1 VFMLPTSYCILI
13 GRSKKIPR
21 KVEDLAGN
29 TRVEELIQP
38 ELLKKRLAQSI
49 FSSHIHYQASIDST
63 NALARTLAGQGAPE
77 GTLVVTEEQT
87 AGRGR
92 RGRAWVS
99 PAGANLLFSVL
110 LRPPMEGERVFVL
123 TMVLALAG
131 VKAAQKVAAVEA
143 MIKWPNDLYVG
154 PKKLAGVLTEFA
166 VRGKQVDWVVPG
178 MGINVAWRPDAPE
191 QGGVPATS
199 LLEETGQRV
208 SRNELLIELLTE
220 FEGLYKEVVAGNMEG
235 LYEEWNRNCLVL
247 GKAVV
252 VATEKERIEGKALR
266 IDDCGA
272 LILEDAEGNERRIL
286 TGDVSLRLAAP

>member
-1 VFMLPTSYCILI
+1 M
-13 GRSKKIPR
+13 
-21 KVEDLAGN
+21 
-29 TRVEELIQP
+29 EELLQP

-49 FSSHIHYQASIDST
+49 FSSHIHYYPSIDST
-63 NALARTLAGQGAPE
+63 NAVAKALAGQGAPE
-77 GTLVVTEEQT
+77 GTLVVTEEQI

-92 RGRAWVS
+92 RGRSWVS

-110 LRPPMEGERVFVL
+110 LRPPMEGDRVFVL

-131 VKAAQKVAAVEA
+131 VKAVQKVAAVEA

>member
-1 VFMLPTSYCILI
+1 VH
-13 GRSKKIPR
+13 
-21 KVEDLAGN
+21 
-29 TRVEELIQP
+29 ELIQP

-49 FSSHIHYQASIDST
+49 FSSHIHYYPSIDST
-63 NALARTLAGQGAPE
+63 NAVAKALAGQGAPE
-77 GTLVVTEEQT
+77 GTLVVTEEQI

-92 RGRAWVS
+92 RGRSWVS

-110 LRPPMEGERVFVL
+110 LRPPMEGDRVFVL

-131 VKAAQKVAAVEA
+131 VKAVQKVAAVEA

-166 VRGKQVDWVVPG
+166 VREKQVDWVVPG

>member
-1 VFMLPTSYCILI
+1 MH
-13 GRSKKIPR
+13 
-21 KVEDLAGN
+21 
-29 TRVEELIQP
+29 ELIQP

-49 FSSHIHYQASIDST
+49 FSSHIHYYPSIDST
-63 NALARTLAGQGAPE
+63 NAVAKALAGQGAPE
-77 GTLVVTEEQT
+77 GTLVVTEEQI

-92 RGRAWVS
+92 RGRSWVS

-110 LRPPMEGERVFVL
+110 LRPPMEGDRVFVL

-131 VKAAQKVAAVEA
+131 VKAVQKVAAVEA

-166 VRGKQVDWVVPG
+166 VKGKQVDWVVPG

-286 TGDVSLRLAAP
+286 TGDVSLRLVGP

>member
-1 VFMLPTSYCILI
+1 VH
-13 GRSKKIPR
+13 
-21 KVEDLAGN
+21 
-29 TRVEELIQP
+29 ELIQP
-38 ELLKKRLAQSI
+38 ELLKKRLAQSL
-49 FSSHIHYQASIDST
+49 FSSHIHYYPSIDST
-63 NALARTLAGQGAPE
+63 NAVAKALAGQGAPE
-77 GTLVVTEEQT
+77 GTLVVTEEQI

-92 RGRAWVS
+92 RGRSWVS

-110 LRPPMEGERVFVL
+110 LRPPMEGDRVFVL

-131 VKAAQKVAAVEA
+131 VKAVQKVAAVEA

>member
-1 VFMLPTSYCILI
+1 M
-13 GRSKKIPR
+13 
-21 KVEDLAGN
+21 D
-29 TRVEELIQP
+29 ELIQP

-49 FSSHIHYQASIDST
+49 FSSHIHYYPSIDST
-63 NALARTLAGQGAPE
+63 NAVAKALAGQGAPE
-77 GTLVVTEEQT
+77 GTLVVTEEQI

-92 RGRAWVS
+92 RGRSWVS

-110 LRPPMEGERVFVL
+110 LRPPMEGDRVFVL

-131 VKAAQKVAAVEA
+131 VKAVQKVAAVEA

-252 VATEKERIEGKALR
+252 VATEKEKIEGKALR

-286 TGDVSLRLAAP
+286 TGDVSLRLVGP

>member
-1 VFMLPTSYCILI
+1 MH
-13 GRSKKIPR
+13 
-21 KVEDLAGN
+21 
-29 TRVEELIQP
+29 ELIQP

-49 FSSHIHYQASIDST
+49 FSSHIHYYPSIDST
-63 NALARTLAGQGAPE
+63 NAVAKALAGQGAPE
-77 GTLVVTEEQT
+77 GTLVVTEEQI

-92 RGRAWVS
+92 RGRSWVS

-110 LRPPMEGERVFVL
+110 LRPPMEGDRVFVL

>member
-1 VFMLPTSYCILI
+1 MH
-13 GRSKKIPR
+13 
-21 KVEDLAGN
+21 
-29 TRVEELIQP
+29 ELIQP

-49 FSSHIHYQASIDST
+49 FSSHIHYYPSIDST
-63 NALARTLAGQGAPE
+63 NAVAKALAGQGAPE
-77 GTLVVTEEQT
+77 GTLVVTEEQI

-92 RGRAWVS
+92 RGRSWVS

-110 LRPPMEGERVFVL
+110 LRPPMEGDRVFVL

-131 VKAAQKVAAVEA
+131 VKAVQKVAAVEA

>member
-1 VFMLPTSYCILI
+1 VDEP
-13 GRSKKIPR
+13 
-21 KVEDLAGN
+21 
-29 TRVEELIQP
+29 IQP
-38 ELLKKRLAQSI
+38 ELLKKRLAHAL
-49 FSSHIHYQASIDST
+49 FTSHIHYYPSIDST
-63 NALARTLAGQGAPE
+63 NAVAKALAGQGAPE

-92 RGRAWVS
+92 RGRSWVS
-99 PAGANLLFSVL
+99 PAGANLLFSLL

-131 VKAAQKVAAVEA
+131 LKAVNKVTGLKA

-178 MGINVAWRPDAPE
+178 MGINVGWHPE
-191 QGGVPATS
+191 TPEEGGVPATN

-220 FEGLYKEVVAGNMEG
+220 FEGLYKEVVAGSMKP

-252 VATEKERIEGKALR
+252 VESEKERIEGKALR

-272 LILEDAEGNERRIL
+272 LIIEDAKGVQRRIL
-286 TGDVSLRLAAP
+286 TGDVSLRLASP